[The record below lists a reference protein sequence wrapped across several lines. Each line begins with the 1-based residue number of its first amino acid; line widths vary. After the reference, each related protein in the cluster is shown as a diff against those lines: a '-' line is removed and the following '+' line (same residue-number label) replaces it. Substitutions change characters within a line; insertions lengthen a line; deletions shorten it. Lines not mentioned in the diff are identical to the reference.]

1 MPRTLRRPLAALLA
15 LVVLCAAAGASEL
28 KLNGQTSA
36 TLALGAPLSV
46 TLKGAP
52 GKPAFVLA
60 DATPGPTLFGGE
72 SVPLGFTP
80 ALFVAFGGVVPAG
93 GTLAVGTALPV
104 QAELAGLTVHFAG
117 VVLDPAD
124 ANGKDWSNGASLAI
138 VLEVGAGAPQAVV
151 LGRRVTLDGGE
162 ALGAG
167 GGLPPGTAIAWSVVS
182 QPLGSAVALQGAG
195 TVTPVFTPQVA
206 GDYVLRATVSSH
218 TAAYSAD
225 TVVHAWDVDLA
236 GLADGSFVSGASVAL
251 SGTATGA
258 PLSAVLVD
266 GAASPKSGNTFGPV
280 SKSFAAGEVLLSVL
294 LELRHA
300 DGSAARERYTFV
312 QGLPAPFT
320 QPAPLAL
327 AARLNQGGLDVAA
340 DGGEALLGQADIEGL
355 LLALPDQQ
363 IANDE
368 GLFGFTI
375 FSATVDFTGI
385 SYDPALQL
393 TLAPMTSGL
402 LGTVTIHDVRADFR
416 VYGEVLEIDY
426 DLDGYI
432 TTDPTTITA
441 TLTGSAAGGQLH
453 VTVSNVLVDRA
464 NFDFELTGFI
474 GTLAEVFVIE
484 SAVKEDVEALIAQ
497 AVKDQLG
504 PAVED
509 VLGDFVIAG
518 NLSRDLLVDVDV
530 AAPITAVAHDAA
542 GVTIRLD
549 TTAAVAS
556 AEPGAP
562 PVTQYRL
569 TPAFPPALGATS
581 PSGAPYGAGVALAD
595 DFLNQVLAAATAA
608 GLLDGDLT
616 SLVPAKGPV
625 TISFLAG
632 DMAVLFPGGG
642 FELFAPE
649 TPLTLRAHGTQ
660 PPLLLTT
667 PAGPGIGRI
676 HLRNLHVEFEAPGA
690 AGPVPLLL
698 LSLDGHV
705 DMSLDVVDGALSAG
719 VVGQALSIKVLRA
732 FPGASLPVFDA
743 NAGFLGAVL
752 EQALPQLVDALGGI
766 PLPSLE
772 AEGLSLVASEAALLG
787 GGTHLGFFGELGTG
801 P

>member
-1 MPRTLRRPLAALLA
+1 MLRTLRRPLTSLLA
-15 LVVLCAAAGASEL
+15 LALLSGAARASDL
-28 KLNGQTSA
+28 KLNGQTAA
-36 TLALGAPLSV
+36 TLAIGAPLSV
-46 TLKGAP
+46 TLQGAP
-52 GKPAFVLA
+52 GKPAFVLV
-60 DATPGPTLFGGE
+60 DATPGPVSFGGE
-72 SVPLGFTP
+72 PVPLGFTP
-80 ALFVAFGGVVPAG
+80 ALFVAFNGVVPVG
-93 GTLAVGTALPV
+93 GTLVVGTALPV
-104 QAELAGLTVHFAG
+104 LADLAGLTVYFAG

-124 ANGKDWSNGASLAI
+124 ANGKDWSNGASLSI
-138 VLEVGAGAPQAVV
+138 VLDVGAGASQGAVI
-151 LGRRVTLDGGE
+151 GRRVVLDGGE

-167 GGLPPGTAIAWSVVS
+167 GVLPPGTVIDWTIVS
-182 QPLGSAVALQGAG
+182 QPLGSAAVLQGAD
-195 TVTPVFTPQVA
+195 TVTPVFTPALA
-206 GDYVLRATVSSH
+206 GDYVVRATVSSH
-218 TAAYSAD
+218 TASYSED
-225 TVVHAWDVDLA
+225 TVVHAWDVDFV
-236 GLADGSFVSGASVAL
+236 GLADGSYTQGASVTL
-251 SGTATGA
+251 SGTAQGA

-266 GAASPKSGNTFGPV
+266 GALAPKSGNTFGPV
-280 SKSFAAGEVLLSVL
+280 AKSFAAGEVLLTVL

-312 QGLPAPFT
+312 QGTPAPFT

-327 AARLNQGGLDVAA
+327 AARLNQGGLNVAA
-340 DGGEALLGQADIEGL
+340 DGGEALLSEADIAGL
-355 LLALPDQQ
+355 LLALPNEQ

-368 GLFGFTI
+368 RLFGFTI

-393 TLAPMTSGL
+393 ALVPTPAGLA
-402 LGTVTIHDVRADFR
+402 GTVTIHDVRADFR
-416 VYGEVLEIDY
+416 VFGEVLEIDY

-441 TLTGSAAGGQLH
+441 TLTGSASGGQLH
-453 VTVSNVLVDRA
+453 VTVSNVDVDRA

-484 SAVKEDVEALIAQ
+484 SSVKEDVEALIAQ
-497 AVKDQLG
+497 AVSEQLG
-504 PAVED
+504 PAVEE
-509 VLGDFVIAG
+509 VLGAFVIAG
-518 NLSRDLLVDVDV
+518 NLSEDLLVDVNV
-530 AAPITAVAHDAA
+530 AAPITAVTHDAT

-549 TTAAVAS
+549 TTAAVGS
-556 AEPGAP
+556 AEPGSP

-569 TPAFPPALGATS
+569 TPAFPPVLGALA
-581 PSGAPYGAGVALAD
+581 PSGLPYGAGVALAD

-608 GLLDGDLT
+608 GMLDGDLT
-616 SLVPAKGPV
+616 SLVPTKGPV

-642 FELFAPE
+642 FELFAPA
-649 TPLTLRAHGTQ
+649 TPLSLRAHGTQ

-667 PAGPGIGRI
+667 PAGPGTGRVY
-676 HLRNLHVEFEAPGA
+676 LRNLHVEFEAPGA
-690 AGPVPLLL
+690 AGAVPLLL

-705 DMSLDVVDGALSAG
+705 DMDVDVVDGALSAG
-719 VVGQALSIKVLRA
+719 VVGQALGIKVLRA

-743 NAGFLGAVL
+743 NAGFLGVIL

-772 AEGLSLVASEAALLG
+772 AEGLSLIASETALLG
-787 GGTHLGFFGELGTG
+787 GGTHLGFFGELGRG